1 MSNPNTE
8 NEKIYV
14 GMDVSQK
21 TFEVFVIQ
29 GEKCSQKTLKI
40 ANSKESISKFFS
52 KLPVHDCVV
61 ILETGT
67 HSHWMSELISSL
79 GAEVIVAD
87 ARKLRFIWG
96 SENKSDARD
105 AEMLARIGKFDRKL
119 LYQTRPLT
127 REEQEDL
134 LLVKIRGA
142 LIKKRTAMV
151 NEIRGWLRSIGED
164 DCGLTPEN
172 MSKEFYQR
180 LSPKLKKMFAPYI
193 KVLAQLHA
201 QIRQYDKLLEKE
213 CAKHPETKIMRQVN
227 GVGPITALTF
237 FLLVRDP
244 KRFKDG
250 RQLSAYFGLV
260 PRRDQSGEIDKQL
273 GITKAGNHLMR
284 TTLVQAANYI
294 LGHFGEDCDL
304 REFGLRICAR
314 GGTIARRK
322 AKVAIAR
329 KLCSVL
335 LTLWKNSDISYDP
348 HFIHQKKKQAK
359 IA

>member
-119 LYQTRPLT
+119 LYQT
-127 REEQEDL
+127 
-134 LLVKIRGA
+134 
-142 LIKKRTAMV
+142 
-151 NEIRGWLRSIGED
+151 
-164 DCGLTPEN
+164 
-172 MSKEFYQR
+172 
-180 LSPKLKKMFAPYI
+180 
-193 KVLAQLHA
+193 
-201 QIRQYDKLLEKE
+201 
-213 CAKHPETKIMRQVN
+213 HP
-227 GVGPITALTF
+227 
-237 FLLVRDP
+237 
-244 KRFKDG
+244 
-250 RQLSAYFGLV
+250 
-260 PRRDQSGEIDKQL
+260 
-273 GITKAGNHLMR
+273 
-284 TTLVQAANYI
+284 
-294 LGHFGEDCDL
+294 
-304 REFGLRICAR
+304 
-314 GGTIARRK
+314 
-322 AKVAIAR
+322 
-329 KLCSVL
+329 
-335 LTLWKNSDISYDP
+335 
-348 HFIHQKKKQAK
+348 
-359 IA
+359 